1 MIRKNGHRFSATIM
15 LHQKFRAR
23 LRFDLKPSRSSA
35 SIPDRRHGRRYSM
48 PRAAYA
54 LLAVAALL
62 GMLEGCGGFAA
73 TNEEVPTTGPDLSYR
88 ETVAAHLRKVF
99 KNSST
104 YDSFE
109 ISDPRWVHSI
119 KGWNWLTCVRFQDR
133 GHLRT
138 YAVFLSG
145 DKVVDDRFAVQTDTC
160 DLQTYSP
167 FERMGT
173 SPSGIGGG
181 LAPLH

>member
-1 MIRKNGHRFSATIM
+1 M

-23 LRFDLKPSRSSA
+23 LQFDLKASCSKA
-35 SIPDRRHGRRYSM
+35 SIADQRHPRQWPA

-54 LLAVAALL
+54 LLAVLALL

-88 ETVAAHLRKVF
+88 ETVAAHLKRTL
-99 KNSST
+99 KNLSS
-104 YDSFE
+104 YESFE

-133 GHLRT
+133 GHFRT
-138 YAVFLSG
+138 YALFLNG
-145 DKVVDDRFAVQTDTC
+145 DKIVDDRFAVQTDNC
-160 DLQTYSP
+160 DVQTYSP
-167 FERMGT
+167 FERMGAG
-173 SPSGIGGG
+173 SGGSGGG
-181 LAPLH
+181 LEPLH